1 MKFENNRSILIYF
14 PNEKAKPL
22 PQVIR
27 NRHLKM
33 NTICRYNI
41 AFFIFIKNVLQ
52 IYIVFFL
59 VGYSSS
65 NSCRFFHASVYWP
78 ILYYLFVEIRLG
90 STCSISLKVFL
101 FIYINLLILKSPTLV
116 KRPLTLSNHQI
127 SHSLVHVNANL

>member
-1 MKFENNRSILIYF
+1 M
-14 PNEKAKPL
+14 
-22 PQVIR
+22 IR

-90 STCSISLKVFL
+90 STCSISLKVFFFYIYKFIDFKESNISQNTFNALKPSNLPFLGSCQCL
-101 FIYINLLILKSPTLV
+101 F
-116 KRPLTLSNHQI
+116 
-127 SHSLVHVNANL
+127 VN